1 MSSCRAT
8 LSARMDTAELAELA
22 ADPGFRKVA
31 RALFVMARTKGWG
44 HVTVRFQEGK
54 IRQVDTLA
62 TERVDDPPM
71 PVAARPAA

>member
-1 MSSCRAT
+1 
-8 LSARMDTAELAELA
+8 MDTSELAELA

-62 TERVDDPPM
+62 TERIEDLPAPA
-71 PVAARPAA
+71 AARSAA